1 MKLIQENP
9 PDAIS
14 STTQSAFS
22 QLPPS
27 PPAKSPA
34 KPIDEAPVL
43 QALKTLTQLRGI
55 GPATASLLLS
65 VCRPD
70 EVPFFSDE
78 LFRWSCWD
86 ADVAGAGKA
95 KAGRGWDT
103 GIKYNVKEYKGVLE
117 GVGRVRER
125 LGVRAVDVERVAY
138 VLGSERADVG
148 GDGDDGQ
155 KKGGEVEGEKE
166 EDVKEEGKKVESEG
180 KDGGSGDMTERRLG
194 GIVQAIRDEEAKT
207 GKGGRKL
214 DEADQDVKATEEV
227 ATKKGAKRKAQAQ
240 LPAEGTRRSTRRKA

>member
-1 MKLIQENP
+1 MKLVQENA
-9 PDAIS
+9 PDAILL
-14 STTQSAFS
+14 TTQSAFS

-27 PPAKSPA
+27 PPAESPA

-86 ADVAGAGKA
+86 ADVAGPGKA
-95 KAGRGWDT
+95 KAGRGWDR

-117 GVGRVRER
+117 GVGRERER

-148 GDGDDGQ
+148 GDGEDD
-155 KKGGEVEGEKE
+155 KEKGGELEGVKKE
-166 EDVKEEGKKVESEG
+166 GGKVESEG
-180 KDGGSGDMTERRLG
+180 KGDESGEMTEGRLG

-207 GKGGRKL
+207 GKGGKKRGN
-214 DEADQDVKATEEV
+214 ADKEVKSNEEV

-240 LPAEGTRRSTRRKA
+240 LPAEETRRSTRRKA